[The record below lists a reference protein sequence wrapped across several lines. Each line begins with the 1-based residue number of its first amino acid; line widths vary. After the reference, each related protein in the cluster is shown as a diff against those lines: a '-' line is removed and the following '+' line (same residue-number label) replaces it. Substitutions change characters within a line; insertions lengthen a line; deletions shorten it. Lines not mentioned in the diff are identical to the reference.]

1 MRIRRSTQRGR
12 CLPASFRPQGL
23 VTLSTVFAL
32 RIPVGFVSHRQ
43 RSWDSPFGA
52 FPPHKVSGRFRSGRS
67 HRPLSSGVFPPPKRL
82 AGLQSP
88 GPWVLTLA
96 RIPYARHVFS
106 APPAGCSPGF
116 RPSRAYYRRPCPDL
130 RRGSPHALVA
140 NCASRPNRA
149 CASGSHQ
156 PTARHFR
163 ISARGRC
170 RMRHPF

>member
-1 MRIRRSTQRGR
+1 MRIRRSTHRGR

-32 RIPVGFVSHRQ
+32 RIPVGFISHRQ

-52 FPPHKVSGRFRSGRS
+52 FPPHKVSGRFQPEAPTDRFALECSRRRSGWPAYRALAS
-67 HRPLSSGVFPPPKRL
+67 GFLPLRGS
-82 AGLQSP
+82 
-88 GPWVLTLA
+88 LTCGN
-96 RIPYARHVFS
+96 VFS

>member
-1 MRIRRSTQRGR
+1 M
-12 CLPASFRPQGL
+12 PASFVPPSGFGYPLDGFRPSNPCRFYFAPTALLGFTLRSVPPSQG
-23 VTLSTVFAL
+23 F
-32 RIPVGFVSHRQ
+32 R
-43 RSWDSPFGA
+43 PF
-52 FPPHKVSGRFRSGRS
+52 PTGRS
-67 HRPLSSGVFPPPKRL
+67 HRPLRSGVFPPPKRL

-116 RPSRAYYRRPCPDL
+116 RPSRASYRRPCPDL